1 MLEYDELTQKLY
13 QENIN
18 WIYSIIKKLDIKGIE
33 RKDKFITDPYI
44 FNEMISLG
52 YYFMNLYVISN
63 ISSYSADDKDLIMTS
78 IIKGAS
84 TYNQYKLEQV
94 YKRGINLSKLVES
107 YNSIVRKTKAYAPN
121 DGLKARVIA
130 VDEVYRRIY
139 DVFNKQ
145 HFNIFI
151 KIFLASYFEY
161 EKQIE
166 KTIHDYLN
174 KDV

>member
-18 WIYSIIKKLDIKGIE
+18 WIYSIIKKMDSKGIE
-33 RKDKFITDPYI
+33 KKEKFIIDPYT
-44 FNEMISLG
+44 FNELISLG

-107 YNSIVRKTKAYAPN
+107 YNSIVRKTKVYAPN

-139 DVFNKQ
+139 KVFNKQ

-161 EKQIE
+161 EKQIAT
-166 KTIHDYLN
+166 TIHNYLN

>member
-1 MLEYDELTQKLY
+1 MLEYDELTKKLY

-18 WIYSIIKKLDIKGIE
+18 WIYSIIKKMDIKGIE
-33 RKDKFITDPYI
+33 KKEKFITDPYI

-63 ISSYSADDKDLIMTS
+63 ISSYSSDDRDLVMTS

-84 TYNQYKLEQV
+84 TYNQTKLEAV
-94 YKRGINLSKLVES
+94 YKRGINLSKIVES
-107 YNSIVRKTKAYAPN
+107 YNSIVRKTKAYSPN
-121 DGLKARVIA
+121 DGLKARVVA
-130 VDEVYRRIY
+130 VDEVYRRLY

-151 KIFLASYFEY
+151 KIFLSSYFEF
-161 EKQIE
+161 ERRVE
-166 KTIHDYLN
+166 TTIHNYLN
-174 KDV
+174 KEV

>member
-33 RKDKFITDPYI
+33 KKEKFIADPYI

-63 ISSYSADDKDLIMTS
+63 ISSYSTDDKDLIMTS

-84 TYNQYKLEQV
+84 TI
-94 YKRGINLSKLVES
+94 INI
-107 YNSIVRKTKAYAPN
+107 N
-121 DGLKARVIA
+121 
-130 VDEVYRRIY
+130 
-139 DVFNKQ
+139 
-145 HFNIFI
+145 
-151 KIFLASYFEY
+151 
-161 EKQIE
+161 
-166 KTIHDYLN
+166 
-174 KDV
+174 